1 MPAMDVSPHDLLD
14 NDIREAWRGYNRE
27 DVEALLEKAAATI
40 EGLGEKVKQLN
51 DRVTDA
57 ETDMSHGKETEDML
71 HRTLLLAQRTADEAV
86 TEAQT
91 RARQLLEDAE
101 NKASALVTE
110 AEVNARRVAESER
123 TRLENEILDLAS
135 RREMLSGDVDALEQY
150 ESEHRGRL
158 QRALESDLEI
168 LKKQKSG
175 SSVPRPKMSG
185 VDIPGLAE
193 GIARPAPVVEK
204 AAPAKPAVEKSA
216 PAKPAVEKSAPA
228 KPAVEKSVVEK
239 PAAAKPAV
247 EKPAVAKPA
256 VEKPAAAKSAVEKPA
271 AAKSAPAKAKPVAV
285 EPEAELAPA
294 AASSGDK
301 PSGDASVDLTAA
313 DEKSDVAA
321 TGEVDK
327 FETYI
332 PAVKTTEPAKAD
344 AGNGVTGTETSTPG
358 VEAVEGKMLDDDAFF
373 ASLRE
378 AVRDD
383 APLGPRDDD
392 AGEPGF
398 FDQDEADAANRKLFK
413 RRR

>member
-1 MPAMDVSPHDLLD
+1 MPAMDVSPRDLLD

-57 ETDMSHGKETEDML
+57 ETTMSHGKETEDML

-110 AEVNARRVAESER
+110 AEANARRVAESER

-168 LKKQKSG
+168 LKKQKPS

-185 VDIPGLAE
+185 VDIPVPAE

-204 AAPAKPAVEKSA
+204 AAPAKPAVEKA
-216 PAKPAVEKSAPA
+216 APA

-239 PAAAKPAV
+239 PAVEKPAV
-247 EKPAVAKPA
+247 EKPAVEKPAAAKPA
-256 VEKPAAAKSAVEKPA
+256 VEKPAAAKPAVEKPA

-327 FETYI
+327 LETYI
-332 PAVKTTEPAKAD
+332 PAAKTTEPAKAD

>member
-1 MPAMDVSPHDLLD
+1 MPAMDVSPKELLD

-51 DRVTDA
+51 DRVRAA

-101 NKASALVTE
+101 NKSRALVTE
-110 AEVNARRVAESER
+110 AEASARRISADER

-135 RREMLSGDVDALEQY
+135 RREALTGDVDALEQY
-150 ESEHRGRL
+150 ESEYRGRL

-168 LKKQKSG
+168 LKQQTAG
-175 SSVPRPKMSG
+175 PSVPRPQLSA
-185 VDIPGLAE
+185 VEIPVLAE
-193 GIARPAPVVEK
+193 GFARRAPVVEEPVAEEP
-204 AAPAKPAVEKSA
+204 AAEELAAEEPAAEKPAVENPEVDNEA
-216 PAKPAVEKSAPA
+216 
-228 KPAVEKSVVEK
+228 
-239 PAAAKPAV
+239 
-247 EKPAVAKPA
+247 
-256 VEKPAAAKSAVEKPA
+256 
-271 AAKSAPAKAKPVAV
+271 
-285 EPEAELAPA
+285 EPELA
-294 AASSGDK
+294 AASSGDE
-301 PSGDASVDLTAA
+301 PSADTSVDLTAA
-313 DEKSDVAA
+313 GDVS
-321 TGEVDK
+321 K
-327 FETYI
+327 FEAYV
-332 PAVKTTEPAKAD
+332 AEAKTAEPPNAD
-344 AGNGVTGTETSTPG
+344 AGNGVAAAETPG

-383 APLGPRDDD
+383 APLGPRDDE
-392 AGEPGF
+392 AAEPGF
-398 FDQDEADAANRKLFK
+398 FDQDEADATNRKLFK

>member
-1 MPAMDVSPHDLLD
+1 MPAMDVSPRDLLD

-57 ETDMSHGKETEDML
+57 ETNMSHGKETEDML

-110 AEVNARRVAESER
+110 AEANARRVAENER

-135 RREMLSGDVDALEQY
+135 RRETLSGDVDALEQY

-158 QRALESDLEI
+158 QRALESDLES
-168 LKKQKSG
+168 LKKQKPG
-175 SSVPRPKMSG
+175 SSVPRPKMSA
-185 VDIPGLAE
+185 VEVPLLAE

-204 AAPAKPAVEKSA
+204 AAPVVEKPAVEKPA
-216 PAKPAVEKSAPA
+216 PE
-228 KPAVEKSVVEK
+228 
-239 PAAAKPAV
+239 KPAV
-247 EKPAVAKPA
+247 EKPAVEKPA
-256 VEKPAAAKSAVEKPA
+256 VEKPAPEKPA
-271 AAKSAPAKAKPVAV
+271 VAKSAPAKAKPVAV

-301 PSGDASVDLTAA
+301 PSGDASADLTAA
-313 DEKSDVAA
+313 DEGAAA
-321 TGEVDK
+321 TGEVDR
-327 FETYI
+327 FEAYI
-332 PAVKTTEPAKAD
+332 PAAKTTEPAKAD

-358 VEAVEGKMLDDDAFF
+358 VEAVEGKMLDDEAFF

-398 FDQDEADAANRKLFK
+398 FDEDEADTANRKLFK